1 MVAFLHSWYGW
12 IPIMPIILL
21 NDMYH
26 VYIHTY
32 IYICN
37 DIYNYIHIWYA
48 MFDSW
53 HLHLCLQHF
62 YALALLD
69 VRFPSS
75 PCSVGW
81 TSSAHWEPRNHMKI
95 MWFEQKKHISQNF
108 PISRWLNHMIFKSPI
123 VLGFQISTD
132 FQNQPQGSTIKFPN
146 HTGIVRPADWQ
157 RVDWEIHTTNNIK
170 A

>member
-1 MVAFLHSWYGW
+1 MTC
-12 IPIMPIILL
+12 IMCIF
-21 NDMYH
+21 
-26 VYIHTY
+26 IH

-95 MWFEQKKHISQNF
+95 MWFEQKKTHFTKFSNF
-108 PISRWLNHMIFKSPI
+108 KMIKSHD
-123 VLGFQISTD
+123 FQITHS
-132 FQNQPQGSTIKFPN
+132 FRVPN
-146 HTGIVRPADWQ
+146 FHRFSKPTPGINHQVPEPHRHSATCWLAAC
-157 RVDWEIHTTNNIK
+157 RLGNTHNK
-170 A
+170 